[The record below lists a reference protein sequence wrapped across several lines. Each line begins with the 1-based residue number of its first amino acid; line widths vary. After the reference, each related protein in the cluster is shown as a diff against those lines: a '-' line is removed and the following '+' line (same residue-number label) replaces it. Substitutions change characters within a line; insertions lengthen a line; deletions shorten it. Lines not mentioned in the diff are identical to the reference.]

1 MFWKTSRRGKR
12 ARFAAIGAMLVVV
25 GGVACSAVGSELA
38 ARSAAQSAPTAQA
51 QSARSTQPAVS
62 PTTAPPGIAATGSA
76 PVLAGGA
83 AAIGSASDAATQR
96 SVAPANAAAPANSA
110 APASAAAQSNG
121 LPDSSAQLLDR
132 MVMRTAQLN
141 VEVTDMEQALAHV
154 RQIATRDG
162 GFVSASNT
170 HFETVNN
177 QDRTVADLTIQ
188 VRSSSADATLS
199 DLRAMGKVTAES
211 SGSQDVTEEYVD
223 LDSNLRNL
231 QASESAILK
240 LMDKATQ
247 IQDVLALQRELT
259 NVRGQI
265 ERIQGRKTYLERRSD
280 MATITLS
287 LRLPPVETTRP
298 LTGGAWDPIA
308 IAQRGWQASLAVLRG
323 AAEVVIVV
331 AAFSWWLIPFV
342 GLGAYVVLH
351 RRRIRLAAPPAEAA
365 SAA

>member
-1 MFWKTSRRGKR
+1 
-12 ARFAAIGAMLVVV
+12 
-25 GGVACSAVGSELA
+25 
-38 ARSAAQSAPTAQA
+38 
-51 QSARSTQPAVS
+51 
-62 PTTAPPGIAATGSA
+62 
-76 PVLAGGA
+76 
-83 AAIGSASDAATQR
+83 
-96 SVAPANAAAPANSA
+96 
-110 APASAAAQSNG
+110 
-121 LPDSSAQLLDR
+121 
-132 MVMRTAQLN
+132 MVIRTAQLS
-141 VEVTDMEQALAHV
+141 VEVQNMDQALAQA
-154 RQIATRDG
+154 RDIASRGD

-170 HFETVNN
+170 RSERIND
-177 QDRTVADLTIQ
+177 QDRLVADLTLQ
-188 VRSSSADATLS
+188 VRSAAVDSVISELRTL
-199 DLRAMGKVTAES
+199 GKVTTET

-231 QASESAILK
+231 QATESAILK
-240 LMDKATQ
+240 LMDRATQ
-247 IQDVLALQRELT
+247 IQDVLSLQRELT

-351 RRRIRLAAPPAEAA
+351 RRRSRPAAPPAEAA
-365 SAA
+365 PAA